1 MLIPEL
7 IGYGVF
13 PAQTGPREQEGLFH
27 EGLVQSRDPEEL
39 TTSKLDC
46 VISSIAFPVQATEH
60 VI

>member
-1 MLIPEL
+1 
-7 IGYGVF
+7 VF
-13 PAQTGPREQEGLFH
+13 PAQTEPREQEGLFH